1 RAAGGGGPFVHRH
14 PRPHQ
19 RLLGEGPQDPL
30 RHRLPG
36 VHRAGERAAGAE
48 DRDRG
53 GHPRRAVPLPLP
65 GGGGHGGEGACG
77 AAPAGPA
84 GGGERPLRGHP
95 RLHHHGRERQP
106 AGDGGD
112 AERLLHRH
120 GLGGVPP
127 RGQPGQVHRRLRDGG
142 VGSAVAAPGRRRPR
156 APRRAGDA
164 GGDGGA
170 QRAPRGGREEGDP
183 GGHRRQHRAG
193 GRGLHGL
200 RGPPRVH
207 RHRRL
212 REHRGPAVRPGQGRR
227 GGRHRGHRAAGGRW
241 FRHRGAARGPGERE
255 GEGGRDLP
263 GGGSGR
269 DVVAGGRMKT
279 QTCPNCGAA
288 HDVSIFVSGQKILCS
303 RCGIRFEVK
312 RNDVQ
317 PMTPGPP
324 KRTHSGSMPT
334 AVERP
339 REPTKPPVP
348 DVAPEAPGVAAPN
361 TAAAGQDLYFDKTA
375 IRVPGQPTPEP
386 GGTPASGDGTAGV
399 EVATQAPI
407 PLTTPLV
414 IPGFELTEILGRGG
428 MGEVWKARQI
438 SLGRTVAIKLLPPK
452 LAQDAEFVAR
462 FEKEATA
469 LASLSHPNVIQ
480 IIDRGVAGDH
490 YYFVMEFVEGRSLR
504 EVMQASRLTPAD
516 ALKIVAQICRAI
528 DYAHEKHIIHRDLKP
543 ENILVDARGHVKVA
557 DFGLAGFRG
566 HDSEKQH
573 LTATAVAMG
582 TLNYMAP
589 EQRRDAKSVD
599 GRADLYSLGVILYEM
614 LTGELPLGRFK
625 LPSERLA
632 GLDLRVDEI
641 VVKSLE
647 PDPEQRYQ
655 RASAIGAALESI
667 IPTSAVGISGLQ
679 PAMGSQPS
687 GVTPRPATSQTART
701 GSFVERGWSWV
712 RSALAVVGGLAV
724 LAVVVL
730 LVPNLREK

>member
-1 RAAGGGGPFVHRH
+1 
-14 PRPHQ
+14 
-19 RLLGEGPQDPL
+19 
-30 RHRLPG
+30 
-36 VHRAGERAAGAE
+36 
-48 DRDRG
+48 
-53 GHPRRAVPLPLP
+53 
-65 GGGGHGGEGACG
+65 
-77 AAPAGPA
+77 
-84 GGGERPLRGHP
+84 
-95 RLHHHGRERQP
+95 
-106 AGDGGD
+106 
-112 AERLLHRH
+112 
-120 GLGGVPP
+120 
-127 RGQPGQVHRRLRDGG
+127 
-142 VGSAVAAPGRRRPR
+142 
-156 APRRAGDA
+156 
-164 GGDGGA
+164 
-170 QRAPRGGREEGDP
+170 
-183 GGHRRQHRAG
+183 
-193 GRGLHGL
+193 
-200 RGPPRVH
+200 
-207 RHRRL
+207 
-212 REHRGPAVRPGQGRR
+212 
-227 GGRHRGHRAAGGRW
+227 
-241 FRHRGAARGPGERE
+241 
-255 GEGGRDLP
+255 
-263 GGGSGR
+263 
-269 DVVAGGRMKT
+269 MKT

-452 LAQDAEFVAR
+452 LAGDPEFVAR

-469 LASLSHPNVIQ
+469 LANLSHPNIIQ
-480 IIDRGVAGDH
+480 IIDRGVAGEH

-504 EVMQASRLTPAD
+504 EVMQSARMTPPD
-516 ALKIVAQICRAI
+516 ALKLVAQICRAI

-730 LVPNLREK
+730 LVPNLREKVGDAATAGLREKHTHHHQNEQYPNNTEGRLYPRASVNADAKKVSLSTSFSPATQKDGEAFNAHDGEWELDSGRLEATQAGSVPSDGKKLRPRAVLEERYFSSDDFTAEVEMAYQTVDDQFTLEADDQRTIELAFRTRDINIAVWAIPGKEIRLMWKYLTADGVDQAGNSARDPDLEMNDEVPTPPERTPFRVQLSLKKLKQGVQVEAKMNGTRIARKYLPGLADVPGRLALGCKNLHCEFDDLTVQGAPKAKPDRPDAGSAPP